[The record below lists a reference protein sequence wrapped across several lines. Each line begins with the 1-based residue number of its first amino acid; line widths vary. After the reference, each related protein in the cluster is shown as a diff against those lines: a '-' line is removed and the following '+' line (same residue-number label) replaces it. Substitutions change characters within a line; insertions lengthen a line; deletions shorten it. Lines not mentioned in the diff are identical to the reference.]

1 MVAAMEKPIIHKMS
15 EDVSIPEGKGVR
27 LEIHF
32 TGSPTPDVTWF
43 RGQNRIIPSAV
54 YKVKFKRY
62 MNV

>member
-1 MVAAMEKPIIHKMS
+1 MEKPIIHKMT

-27 LEIHF
+27 LEIQF

-54 YKVKFKRY
+54 YKVKSKRY
-62 MNV
+62 VYTKKM